1 MVSATRLLL
10 SAVLL
15 ATVSGCGATRQLV
28 NTQGY
33 IADEELTA
41 AIEPGVDNKESV
53 ARTLG
58 QPTIAAQWDDNVW
71 YYLSRNTKQIAFARP
86 RAREQKVLIVH
97 FDDKGNVSSVEH
109 RGMEQVARIAPN
121 SDKTPT
127 LGRHDGLLEDLFG
140 NIGQVGSM
148 PGGAP
153 AGP

>member
-33 IADEELTA
+33 IADAELTS
-41 AIEPGVDNKESV
+41 AIEVGVDNKESV

-58 QPTIAAQWDDNVW
+58 QPTIAAQWDDNIW
-71 YYLSRNTKQIAFARP
+71 YYLSRNTRQIAFARP
-86 RAREQKVLIVH
+86 RAQTQKLLAIH
-97 FDDKGNVSSVEH
+97 FDDQGNVSEVEH

-121 SDKTPT
+121 GDKTPT
-127 LGRHDGLLEDLFG
+127 LGRKDTLLGDLFG
-140 NIGQVGSM
+140 NIGQVGSL
-148 PGGAP
+148 PGGP
-153 AGP
+153 GGP